1 MTQHIP
7 IPETIFKEM
16 FPDRGFQS
24 NHLWTF
30 ETLNE
35 SEVPLDTKPLKIED
49 AIPYLLSQGSFLWE
63 SGVFNLSQDQ
73 ILAMTEGERA
83 LYLLENQ
90 AKGLEAAMDYLGETI
105 NFEYKY
111 DYDQER
117 LKSIKESS
125 SYMIEKMKAKKNLE
139 RLYFDAAA
147 KRKSFEKRFQAIQE
161 ELGAAGNEL
170 IPPIEMLHLYAS
182 KATNLNFTTPIG
194 RLVGQTLEGYKS
206 ALFEERA
213 LKEDLNKLENSLS
226 QHKKGFEN
234 RMAGVLDSALETAT
248 KTNKEKNDLLTV
260 YTYLSMIFL
269 NDEIFPEA
277 SRTFAFLSTK
287 GCIRLSPY

>member
-1 MTQHIP
+1 MHRILKPGGCLLILEFSKTDSELLKKFYDFYSFNVMPKLGGIIADDEDSYQY
-7 IPETIFKEM
+7 
-16 FPDRGFQS
+16 
-24 NHLWTF
+24 LA
-30 ETLNE
+30 E
-35 SEVPLDTKPLKIED
+35 SIRKHP
-49 AIPYLLSQGSFLWE
+49 
-63 SGVFNLSQDQ
+63 
-73 ILAMTEGERA
+73 
-83 LYLLENQ
+83 
-90 AKGLEAAMDYLGETI
+90 
-105 NFEYKY
+105 
-111 DYDQER
+111 DQET

-234 RMAGVLDSALETAT
+234 
-248 KTNKEKNDLLTV
+248 
-260 YTYLSMIFL
+260 
-269 NDEIFPEA
+269 
-277 SRTFAFLSTK
+277 
-287 GCIRLSPY
+287 